1 MRLGKTLPDGDRH
14 YVLRES
20 FIVPRP
26 GRTAADQLRRI
37 RGRIRQASQTPDL
50 TRVTPPVRRTTTS
63 RIDSNHV
70 QARPTPSRTSIH
82 TSDIALASQSVAS
95 EPAYSRLRSELA
107 SRRRGASEEPEDGGI
122 MRALRGALGDR

>member
-1 MRLGKTLPDGDRH
+1 LQLGKTLLSGNRH
-14 YVLRES
+14 FVLRES

-37 RGRIRQASQTPDL
+37 RGRIRQVSQTPDL
-50 TRVTPPVRRTTTS
+50 TRVTPPVRRITTS
-63 RIDSNHV
+63 RRDSHHEP
-70 QARPTPSRTSIH
+70 ARPTPSRTSIH
-82 TSDIALASQSVAS
+82 TSAIAQASQSVAS

-107 SRRRGASEEPEDGGI
+107 SRRRGASEEPEDGGV